1 LFNHVLKKITKI
13 EIQKKRKNRVS
24 IFLDNIFFCGIPQ
37 ELLSKLDLYKGKEV
51 DEDEIRKLIAE
62 KECAEAKQKVLRL
75 FNRRVYSEQEIR
87 AKLEKKGYEE
97 TTIEKVVEELKKT
110 LLINDYSFAKAF
122 VSDRLR
128 LNPKGSF
135 QISYEL
141 KKKGV
146 NQTIIDR
153 VFSEENVVE
162 GDFDR
167 ALEIARR
174 RLEILKSITDKKTK
188 KRRLY
193 NYLLRRGFSY
203 EVIKKI
209 FDEVL

>member
-1 LFNHVLKKITKI
+1 MKKITKI

-24 IFLDNIFFCGIPQ
+24 IFLDDTFFCGVPQ

-51 DEDEIRKLIAE
+51 DEDEIRKLIEE

-97 TTIEKVVEELKKT
+97 TTIEKVVEELKET
-110 LLINDYSFAKAF
+110 SLISDYSFAKAF
-122 VSDRLR
+122 ISDRLR
-128 LNPKGSF
+128 LNPKGNF

-153 VFSEENVVE
+153 VFSEENVIE
-162 GDFDR
+162 GDYNR
-167 ALEIARR
+167 ALELARK
-174 RLEILKSITDKKTK
+174 RLETLKSVKDKKTR

-203 EVIKKI
+203 EVIKKV
-209 FDEVL
+209 FDELL

>member
-1 LFNHVLKKITKI
+1 MKKITKI

-24 IFLDNIFFCGIPQ
+24 IFLDNIFFCGVPQ
-37 ELLSKLDLYKGKEV
+37 GLLSKLDLYKGKEV
-51 DEDEIRKLIAE
+51 DEDEIRKLIDE
-62 KECAEAKQKVLRL
+62 KKCAEAKQKVLRL

-97 TTIEKVVEELKKT
+97 TTIEKVVEELRET
-110 LLINDYSFAKAF
+110 SLIDDYSFAKAF

-167 ALEIARR
+167 ALEMARK
-174 RLEILKSITDKKTK
+174 RLETLKTIKDKKTI

-193 NYLLRRGFSY
+193 NYLLRRAFPY
-203 EVIKKI
+203 EVIKKV
-209 FDEVL
+209 FDELL

>member
-1 LFNHVLKKITKI
+1 MKKITKI

-24 IFLDNIFFCGIPQ
+24 IFLDDTFFCGVPQ

-51 DEDEIRKLIAE
+51 DEDEIRKLIEE

-87 AKLEKKGYEE
+87 VKLEKKGYEE
-97 TTIEKVVEELKKT
+97 TTIEKVVEELKET
-110 LLINDYSFAKAF
+110 SLISDYSFAKAF

-162 GDFDR
+162 GNFDR
-167 ALEIARR
+167 ALEVARR
-174 RLEILKSITDKKTK
+174 RLEILKNIRDKKTR

-193 NYLLRRGFSY
+193 NFLLRRGFSY
-203 EVIKKI
+203 EVIKKV
-209 FDEVL
+209 FDELL

>member
-1 LFNHVLKKITKI
+1 MKKITKI

-24 IFLDNIFFCGIPQ
+24 LFLDNIFFCGIPQ

-97 TTIEKVVEELKKT
+97 TTIEKVVEELKET
-110 LLINDYSFAKAF
+110 SLISDYSFAKAF

-167 ALEIARR
+167 ALEIATR
-174 RLEILKSITDKKTK
+174 RLEILKSIRDRKAK

-193 NYLLRRGFSY
+193 NYLLRRGFPY
-203 EVIKKI
+203 EVIKKV
-209 FDEVL
+209 FDELL

>member
-1 LFNHVLKKITKI
+1 MKKITKI

-24 IFLDNIFFCGIPQ
+24 IFLDDTFFCGIPQ
-37 ELLSKLDLYKGKEV
+37 KLLSKLDLYKGKEV
-51 DEDEIRKLIAE
+51 DEDEIRKLIDE

-87 AKLEKKGYEE
+87 VKLEKKGYEE
-97 TTIEKVVEELKKT
+97 TTIEKVVEELKET
-110 LLINDYSFAKAF
+110 SLISDYSFAKAF
-122 VSDRLR
+122 VSDRLL

-167 ALEIARR
+167 ALEIARK
-174 RLEILKSITDKKTK
+174 RLETLKTIKDKKTI

-193 NYLLRRGFSY
+193 NYLLRRAFPY
-203 EVIKKI
+203 EVIKKV
-209 FDEVL
+209 FDELL